1 MSSSFGPQ
9 PVRLFM
15 GFVGLGGLGPVDDG
29 HVGGGGLASRR
40 EGASDAFVFTIA
52 SSFFSAQRATGD
64 GRWSTWMMR
73 RLDFK
78 WTAWN
83 NPKVISKCRNRS
95 RHTMQL
101 CRCQSAILTHRVCVL
116 GGETPRVPTAKGEAP
131 GAETDMGGSHA
142 RFKRL
147 SQECGLASGS
157 RPVEE
162 EGLVQGQKQT
172 PG

>member
-1 MSSSFGPQ
+1 M
-9 PVRLFM
+9 
-15 GFVGLGGLGPVDDG
+15 DDG

-64 GRWSTWMMR
+64 GRWSTRMMR

-116 GGETPRVPTAKGEAP
+116 GAKHREFRQQK
-131 GAETDMGGSHA
+131 E
-142 RFKRL
+142 RL
-147 SQECGLASGS
+147 REL
-157 RPVEE
+157 RPIWVALMLDLNDYHKNV
-162 EGLVQGQKQT
+162 G
-172 PG
+172 